1 MNVRR
6 ALLVLLL
13 VFVASAPLARAG
25 ALRFHARDGRV
36 LTLGELA
43 RDLAGVRAVFLGERH
58 DDPLHHEVQLRVL
71 DALHA
76 RGVDLALG
84 LEMFE
89 AGSQPALDRW
99 NRGELLPSGLAAAFA
114 AGWDFTLWP
123 LYRPLFLYA
132 RNHGIPLVALN
143 APREVVQKVGRGGF
157 QSLGEEERRELRV
170 VRCDVDE
177 RYRNILRQVLGLKGD
192 EEGEAF
198 GRFCEAQV
206 VWDTVMANRALDY
219 LEAHPT
225 KTLVVLAGR
234 FHAWRHGI
242 PEQLRRRRPDLPTRV
257 VLPQLDPALA
267 DYGAL
272 AKDADYVW
280 EVQ

>member
-1 MNVRR
+1 MTRPA
-6 ALLVLLL
+6 ALLLLL
-13 VFVASAPLARAG
+13 AILAAG
-25 ALRFHARDGRV
+25 ASPAAAGVLRFHARDGRA

-43 RDLAGVRAVFLGERH
+43 QDLAGVRAVFLGERH
-58 DDPLHHEVQLRVL
+58 DEPLHHEVQLRVL

-76 RGVDLALG
+76 RDVDLALG

-89 AGSQPALDRW
+89 AGSQPELDRW

-123 LYRPLFLYA
+123 LYRPIFLYA

-143 APREVVQKVGRGGF
+143 APRHVVLKVGREGF
-157 QSLGEEERRELRV
+157 ESLGEEERQTLRV

-177 RYRNILRQVLGLKGD
+177 RYRNLLRQVLGLKGD

-219 LEAHPT
+219 LEAHPA
-225 KTLVVLAGR
+225 KLLVVLAGR

-242 PEQLRRRRPDLPTRV
+242 PEQMRRRRPDLPTRV
-257 VLPQLDPALA
+257 ILPQLDPALA

-272 AKDADYVW
+272 ARDADYVW
-280 EVQ
+280 EVK